1 MGTFEHPEFAGHDR
15 VIHIAD
21 RATGLRAVIAMHDRT
36 LGPAVGGCR
45 VYPYASEAEALGD
58 VLRLSKGM
66 TYKNA
71 LAGLP
76 FGGGKSVI
84 IADPSA
90 KTPELIRAFGQAV
103 DELAGQYWTGEDVNF
118 GAEDV
123 EILAER
129 TPYVLGRTKGSTHT
143 GDPSPFTARGV
154 FAGMKGALEHVFES
168 DALTGRRV
176 AIQGAGHVGFNLA
189 KLVTEA
195 GGEVVVADV
204 RADSTERAFG
214 ELGASVV
221 PPEAIYDEECD
232 VFAPCAMGATVN
244 EQTIPR
250 LKARIVCGAATNQL
264 SGPGAGQLLL
274 ERGITYAPGYVVNAG
289 GIINAFGD
297 FTGSYDL
304 DEVIAKID
312 AIAGTVGKILNTA
325 RTERRPSHE
334 IADAM
339 AEAILA
345 AARNDRVT
353 ATLR

>member
-21 RATGLRAVIAMHDRT
+21 RATGLRAVVAMHDRT

-90 KTPELIRAFGQAV
+90 KTPELIRAFGQPV

-250 LKARIVCGAATNQL
+250 LKARIVCGAANNQL

-274 ERGITYAPGYVVNAG
+274 ERGITYAPDYVVNAG